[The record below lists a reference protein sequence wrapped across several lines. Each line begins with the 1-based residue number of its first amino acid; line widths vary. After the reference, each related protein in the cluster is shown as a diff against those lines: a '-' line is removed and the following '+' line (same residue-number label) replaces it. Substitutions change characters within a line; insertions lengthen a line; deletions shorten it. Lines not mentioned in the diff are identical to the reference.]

1 MVYLVIAVIFLHMIS
16 LPLTTRISAKADTNR
31 NTARLTVKF
40 LLIPVF
46 AKTVSFETIKKRIFG
61 EEFKNEP
68 TERDDDKEK
77 DDKNS
82 SRLKKF
88 MLEFLLRAAKRVRVR
103 DADLAAVI
111 GTGDAAADAVA
122 VGTLRILYKQA
133 CAYSG
138 IDSDGDIRP
147 DYNTETLFFDFF
159 GIFSICFA
167 DIIVA
172 LCGTLFSRLRIGGRK
187 NYANVTE

>member
-1 MVYLVIAVIFLHMIS
+1 MVYLVIAVIFLHLIS
-16 LPLTTRISAKADTNR
+16 LPLTTRISAKADTDGNS
-31 NTARLTVKF
+31 ARLVVKF
-40 LLIPVF
+40 LFIPVF
-46 AKTVSFETIKKRIFG
+46 AKTVSTGEVKRRLLGKERESEVEKPDDNEKKEDSPRLKELLLDFAFNCAKRI
-61 EEFKNEP
+61 
-68 TERDDDKEK
+68 
-77 DDKNS
+77 
-82 SRLKKF
+82 
-88 MLEFLLRAAKRVRVR
+88 RVR

-133 CAYSG
+133 CAYFG
-138 IDSDGDIRP
+138 ISSDGDIRP

-172 LCGTLFSRLRIGGRK
+172 LCDTVFSRVRTAKRK